1 VSYSA
6 QGRPIYQHFDTPLKL
21 VNFNDNW
28 YHYSHWIKELCDG
41 AKVISRQIVNPYQ
54 SGSWAVSMNHLNA
67 KGAVEINPYEWK
79 NSKTM
84 REVIR
89 DNHWPKTTTAT
100 AYNATLVWWPDLEQ
114 SSSKRTHSRTTTLT
128 DIELQLDQEIGRATR
143 AESAISELPDTAELL
158 RQTVAVQP
166 AYETVDEAEEVA
178 TEVVEEMQTTA
189 TAATAATAERT
200 SSRGRRIY
208 PKRKE

>member
-1 VSYSA
+1 
-6 QGRPIYQHFDTPLKL
+6 
-21 VNFNDNW
+21 
-28 YHYSHWIKELCDG
+28 
-41 AKVISRQIVNPYQ
+41 
-54 SGSWAVSMNHLNA
+54 
-67 KGAVEINPYEWK
+67 
-79 NSKTM
+79 M

-89 DNHWPKTTTAT
+89 DNHWLKTTTTT
-100 AYNATLVWWPDLEQ
+100 AYNATLVWWPDLKQ

-128 DIELQLDQEIGRATR
+128 DIELQLDQEIGRAAR

-166 AYETVDEAEEVA
+166 THETVDEAEEVA
-178 TEVVEEMQTTA
+178 AKVVKEIQTTA
-189 TAATAATAERT
+189 TTATTATAERT